1 MEDTKLTI
9 NAEIGYSS
17 LTFPDKIVLPFFEGK
32 IGGFSYEQHATD
44 PLSFE
49 NLEIGYAGENR
60 IKLTMRG
67 TGRINIKNMPDL
79 KIGGTKIQV
88 ETNITLEE
96 GKFRFLNPELVK
108 LDFPNFP
115 NFADKMLRDIFNKNL
130 LAALKEDFKIDLQ
143 DIMADLR
150 SEMNK
155 PIKLKLNSNKTH
167 SKYLLELNLNPI
179 ESEFHITLQAIN
191 LKLFVTLKPVIKSA

>member
-9 NAEIGYSS
+9 SSEIGYNS

-32 IGGFSYEQHATD
+32 IGGFSYEQHPTD

-67 TGRINIKNMPDL
+67 TGRIKIKNMPDL
-79 KIGGTKIQV
+79 KIGGTKIHV
-88 ETNITLEE
+88 ETDITLEE

-115 NFADKMLRDIFNKNL
+115 NFADKMLRDVFNRNL
-130 LAALKEDFKIDLQ
+130 LATLKEDLKIDLQ
-143 DIMADLR
+143 GIMADLR

-167 SKYLLELNLNPI
+167 SKYFLELNLNPI
-179 ESEFHITLQAIN
+179 EPEFHITLQAII
-191 LKLFVTLKPVIKSA
+191 LKLYVTLKPVIKPA